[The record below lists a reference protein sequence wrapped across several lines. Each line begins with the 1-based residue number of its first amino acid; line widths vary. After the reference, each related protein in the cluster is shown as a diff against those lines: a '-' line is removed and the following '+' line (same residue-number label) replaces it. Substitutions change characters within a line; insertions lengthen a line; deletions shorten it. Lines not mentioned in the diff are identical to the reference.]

1 MTTIKRMTRREALK
15 NLGLLATGA
24 FLLGSSDVLTSCS
37 SDNGKKRIVF
47 CPDGFKLFIVFA
59 INTVVIQF

>member
-37 SDNGKKRIVF
+37 SDNGKKHSKWRLTFRHATKIARE
-47 CPDGFKLFIVFA
+47 ISY
-59 INTVVIQF
+59 I